1 MKNPRPYM
9 EWVLLAQRWD
19 KSVDYGSPITAW
31 TPQMLK
37 DYLLKDAP
45 QKLPTLAGDA

>member
-19 KSVDYGSPITAW
+19 KVIDHASPISARTV
-31 TPQMLK
+31 QMLK
-37 DYLLKDAP
+37 DTP
-45 QKLPTLAGDA
+45 QKFPTLPEKA